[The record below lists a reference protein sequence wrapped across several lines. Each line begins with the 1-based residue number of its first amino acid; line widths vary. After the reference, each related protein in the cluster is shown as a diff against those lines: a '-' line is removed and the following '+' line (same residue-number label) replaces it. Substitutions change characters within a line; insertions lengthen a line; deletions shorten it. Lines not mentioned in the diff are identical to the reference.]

1 MPLYQ
6 NVYPTTPV
14 TQSKDLIR
22 PTASNLL
29 NLEYFEAKP
38 GSIPINAY
46 DQHHIVCN
54 LVEKPHRV
62 QNWRDG
68 EHHDF
73 VFKRNDVLITPAG
86 IQSGWRWHGVTVVI
100 VITIEPA
107 KLEYFTEREL
117 GRLLYPKQLKDV
129 LVTNNPDITD
139 AAIMLRDSLYAGG
152 LRSVVMYESLARV
165 FLVKLLEGYGLERS
179 AEFIF
184 NQSFTAQ
191 DYKQI
196 LDFVADKYNESIS
209 VEDMAC
215 LLRLSTS
222 HFSRLFK
229 SVIGETPYQFLM
241 NYRIERS
248 QTMLAD
254 KNRSMSDIAFACGF
268 ADQAHFSR
276 VFKRIVGEAPTK
288 YQDRL

>member
-6 NVYPTTPV
+6 NVYPTTPAI
-14 TQSKDLIR
+14 QSKDLVR
-22 PTASNLL
+22 PSASDLL
-29 NLEYFEAKP
+29 KLEYFEAQP
-38 GSIPINAY
+38 GTIPINAY

-62 QNWRDG
+62 ENWRDG

-100 VITIEPA
+100 VITIEPT
-107 KLEYFTEREL
+107 KLGYFTEREL

-129 LVTNNPDITD
+129 LVTNNPDLTD

-191 DYKQI
+191 HYKKI
-196 LDFVADKYNESIS
+196 LDLVAERYSESIS
-209 VEDMAC
+209 VEDLAYE
-215 LLRLSTS
+215 LDLSTS

-241 NYRIERS
+241 NYRIECS

-254 KNRSMSDIAFACGF
+254 KNQSIGDIAIACGF
-268 ADQAHFSR
+268 ADHAHFSR
-276 VFKRIVGEAPTK
+276 VFKRIIGESPTN
-288 YQDRL
+288 YRSRL